1 MNVLDEYT
9 KKVLVKLNEHRVD
22 YIVIGGYAVNY
33 HGFIRTTG
41 DIDLWIRPD
50 NGPNKERLLE
60 CLVDLEV
67 PAVGIERVKKMNFE
81 LPSMFRDGEVPYR
94 IDFITHISRVKF
106 DEAWREKREAEFEGI
121 KMNFLH
127 LNHLIISKI
136 GTGRPKDKMD
146 IDELQK
152 IQALKNKSK

>member
-1 MNVLDEYT
+1 MNLFDEYT
-9 KKVLVKLNEHRVD
+9 KKLLLKLNEHKVE

-41 DIDLWIRPD
+41 DIDLWIKPD
-50 NGPNKERLLE
+50 NGENKDNLLRCLADLKVPERGL
-60 CLVDLEV
+60 D
-67 PAVGIERVKKMNFE
+67 RVKRMNFTQ
-81 LPSMFRDGEVPYR
+81 PSMFRDGEKPYR

-106 DEAWREKREAEFEGI
+106 DEAWEQKKEAELEGV

-136 GTGRPKDKMD
+136 GTGRSKDKTD
-146 IDELQK
+146 IEELQK
-152 IQALKNKSK
+152 IQALKQKKK